1 MGISVDA
8 GVGRRSYAVTTA
20 TWQVDGGGAEPA
32 AVPGAQEAI
41 MAVQQAGERS
51 AVSVESTRRVMD
63 AYLQALVD
71 QGRYAAYLA
80 DDVTLTLMG
89 AGQDA
94 AGREAVRQMIDYLH
108 QHAFAARPRLKTLIV
123 AAGQATL
130 EADFIGTHTGEFAG
144 IAATGK
150 EVNVPYA
157 VVYDVALDTVTA
169 LRIYMPMDA
178 LLRQL
183 QGAG

>member
-1 MGISVDA
+1 M
-8 GVGRRSYAVTTA
+8 A
-20 TWQVDGGGAEPA
+20 T
-32 AVPGAQEAI
+32 
-41 MAVQQAGERS
+41 QQAAGRS
-51 AVSVESTRRVMD
+51 AVSVESTRRVME
-63 AYLQALVD
+63 AYLQALLD
-71 QGRYAAYLA
+71 GGQYAEYLA
-80 DDVTLTLMG
+80 DDATLTLMG

-94 AGREAVRQMIDYLH
+94 AGREAVRQLIDYLH
-108 QHAFAARPRLKTLIV
+108 QQAFAARPRLKTLLV
-123 AAGQATL
+123 AEGQAAL

-144 IAATGK
+144 IAATGR

-157 VVYDVALDTVTA
+157 VVYDVGPDKVTA